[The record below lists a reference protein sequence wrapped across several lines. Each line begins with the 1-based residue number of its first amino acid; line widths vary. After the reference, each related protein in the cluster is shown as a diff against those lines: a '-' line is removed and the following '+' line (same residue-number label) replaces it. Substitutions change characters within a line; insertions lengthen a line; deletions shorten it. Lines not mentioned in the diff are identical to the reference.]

1 METPDLKRRS
11 QFWKALTCH
20 PLGVFDQ
27 VPDPIVQCCVDEK
40 KKRKVDCLELQKVF
54 HFLVPPS
61 LLTPRIKQK
70 GSNSTLM
77 QRIMR

>member
-1 METPDLKRRS
+1 METPKLGGS

-20 PLGVFDQ
+20 PGVFDQ

-54 HFLVPPS
+54 HFLIPLS

-77 QRIMR
+77 QRTMR